1 MRILLQFPEGLKQQA
16 FEHADKLQK
25 EGHEVFISGSS
36 CYGACDLCLDEAR
49 ALKVDKI
56 IHYGH
61 AEFLKEKP
69 EIPVEYVE
77 WKVDMPLENMDALLP
92 HLKGIK
98 KLALVTTVQ
107 HVHQLPEIK
116 KFLEK
121 NGIFV
126 LVGKGCFAKYEGQ
139 VLGCDATAAT
149 SVAKDADCVL
159 FIGTGR
165 FHPTSIMAGKPV
177 YAFDPFSKSFTD
189 LSPEIMKLEKKK
201 KGALA
206 KALECNTFG
215 ILISTKPGQ
224 FCPQVAEWAKK
235 ELEKKGK
242 KAYLL
247 VSNEL
252 NPSALGNFRKIECY
266 INTACPRI
274 SEDMEMFGKPV
285 LNAVD
290 LQAFLALI

>member
-1 MRILLQFPEGLKQQA
+1 M
-16 FEHADKLQK
+16 
-25 EGHEVFISGSS
+25 
-36 CYGACDLCLDEAR
+36 
-49 ALKVDKI
+49 
-56 IHYGH
+56 
-61 AEFLKEKP
+61 
-69 EIPVEYVE
+69 
-77 WKVDMPLENMDALLP
+77 
-92 HLKGIK
+92 
-98 KLALVTTVQ
+98 
-107 HVHQLPEIK
+107 K

-121 NGIFV
+121 NGLSV
-126 LVGKGCFAKYEGQ
+126 LIGKGCFAKYEGQ
-139 VLGCDATAAT
+139 ALGCDATAAT

-165 FHPTSIMAGKPV
+165 FHPTSIMSGKPV

-189 LSPEIMKLEKKK
+189 LSPEIMRLEKRK

-206 KALECNTFG
+206 KALECNVFG

-224 FCPQVAEWAKK
+224 FCPQIAEWAKK
-235 ELEKKGK
+235 ELEAKGK
-242 KAYLL
+242 KAYVL

-274 SEDMEMFGKPV
+274 SEDTEMFGKPPV

-290 LQAFLALI
+290 LQRLLDLI